1 MEQYELELIA
11 KYGDVDED
19 LNRLWQEHLDY
30 EKKLDVYEHKQYL
43 SAAEESEMKR
53 LKKMK
58 LAGKTK
64 IQNILERYR
73 RQEAGNEA

>member
-11 KYGDVDED
+11 KYGDVDQD
-19 LNRLWQEHLDY
+19 LHQLWQEHLDY
-30 EKKLDVYEHKQYL
+30 EKQLNAYESKLYL
-43 SAAEESEMKR
+43 TAAEEAEVKQ

-64 IQNILERYR
+64 IQNILEKYR
-73 RQEAGNEA
+73 RQEAGHEA

>member
-19 LNRLWQEHLDY
+19 LNQLWQDHLEY
-30 EKKLDVYEHKQYL
+30 EKQLDVYENKPYL
-43 SAAEESEMKR
+43 TWDEEAEMKR

-64 IQNILERYR
+64 IQNILEKYR
-73 RQEAGNEA
+73 RQEAGNGA

>member
-11 KYGDVDED
+11 KYGKEDEE
-19 LNRLWQEHLDY
+19 LRGLWEEHLEY
-30 EKKLDVYEHKQYL
+30 EKQVEKLEGKPFLTPQEDTEL
-43 SAAEESEMKR
+43 KR
-53 LKKMK
+53 IKKMK

-73 RQEAGNEA
+73 QMEVQNEA

>member
-11 KYGDVDED
+11 KYGDMDED

-30 EKKLDVYEHKQYL
+30 EKQLDSYENKPYL
-43 SAAEESEMKR
+43 TASEESEMKR

-64 IQNILERYR
+64 IQHILEKYR